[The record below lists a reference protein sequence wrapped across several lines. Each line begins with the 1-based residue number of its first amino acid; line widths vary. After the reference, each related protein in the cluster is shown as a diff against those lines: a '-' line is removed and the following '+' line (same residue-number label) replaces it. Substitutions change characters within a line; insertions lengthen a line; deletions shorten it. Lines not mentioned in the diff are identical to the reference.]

1 VAALAG
7 LTDVDAIT
15 LSMAEY
21 AKANPPT
28 AAAIAVVIAALSNT
42 VVKCGMVTALGGP
55 ALRRPMLLTTVG
67 VIVAGIGGGG
77 AVMWLRQSS

>member
-1 VAALAG
+1 MAALAG

-42 VVKCGMVTALGGP
+42 VVKCGMVTVLGGP
-55 ALRRPMLLTTVG
+55 ALRRPILLTTAG
-67 VIVAGIGGGG
+67 VIVAGIGSV